1 MGENTYADPLV
12 NAMRTVTSQIVQFQ
26 GDANPT
32 GPGYDVGT
40 DLMNEIANAI
50 DTFLAIVGIVMLFI

>member
-1 MGENTYADPLV
+1 
-12 NAMRTVTSQIVQFQ
+12 MRTVTSQIVQFQ